1 MRPSTMAWTGS
12 MWAPKAPARAM
23 LSSSEIPARSMS
35 RSIPAR
41 RAALASWTA
50 LTSFWVT
57 RMGIGTEAST

>member
-1 MRPSTMAWTGS
+1 MAWTGS
-12 MWAPKAPARAM
+12 MWAPKAPARSM
-23 LSSSEIPARSMS
+23 PSSSATPARSMS

-57 RMGIGTEAST
+57 DMGVGSKART